1 MNYDGLY
8 GINNFNKVLQKAN
21 KNKEYKYK
29 QYTFKINDPIIFG
42 ETNKFSG
49 LFYNNL
55 KGIIV
60 DIEENLSKFKFTIK
74 VKTTLNSI
82 LCDQY
87 NVKFI
92 EYDNG
97 DTIISFFVDK
107 VSSETYDEDTDNI
120 SYFPFQISYAM
131 SIHKAQGLEFDSV
144 KVIISNE
151 VEENI
156 THNIFYTA
164 ITRARKNLTIYWT
177 QETENKIINSFKL
190 QNFKNDV
197 VILKNKY
204 EELNLKN

>member
-1 MNYDGLY
+1 MEL
-8 GINNFNKVLQKAN
+8 LL
-21 KNKEYKYK
+21 
-29 QYTFKINDPIIFG
+29 TLRKIYQN
-42 ETNKFSG
+42 
-49 LFYNNL
+49 
-55 KGIIV
+55 
-60 DIEENLSKFKFTIK
+60 
-74 VKTTLNSI
+74 